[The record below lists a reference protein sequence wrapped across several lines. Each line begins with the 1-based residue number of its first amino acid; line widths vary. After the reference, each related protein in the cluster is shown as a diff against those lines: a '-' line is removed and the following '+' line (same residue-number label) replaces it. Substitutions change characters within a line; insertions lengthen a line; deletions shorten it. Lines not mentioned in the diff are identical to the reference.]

1 MTRSVRRAALALG
14 VALCSLA
21 PVPARA
27 LGGEPAPGGECARE
41 VAARVQ
47 RRYDRIGDLRARF
60 TQSTRS
66 VTLGTGGPAPSLEA
80 EGEVLFAKPGRMRWS
95 YTRPEPSL
103 VVSDGETLWI
113 YDPAARE
120 VQRMAVTGAFLSGA
134 ALQFL
139 LGEGDLLG
147 SFEVASADC
156 PPGGPLP
163 DRIELELSP
172 REPTHYE
179 RLSLVVETRSGE
191 VVATTV
197 VDLFG
202 NVTRVE
208 LREVEVDRA
217 PPPELF
223 RFDAPPGVRVLDL
236 APGAAGSPPATQ

>member
-1 MTRSVRRAALALG
+1 VGALG
-14 VALCSLA
+14 LA
-21 PVPARA
+21 ICAVLSAPAHA
-27 LGGEPAPGGECARE
+27 LGGEPEPGGACVRK
-41 VAARVQ
+41 VVARVQ
-47 RRYDRIGDLRARF
+47 RRYDRIGDLRAHF
-60 TQSTRS
+60 VQSTRS
-66 VTLGTGGPAPSLEA
+66 VTLGTGAPAPALEA
-80 EGEVLFAKPGRMRWS
+80 EGEVVFAKPGRMRWS

-113 YDPAARE
+113 YDPAAHE

-139 LGEGDLLG
+139 LGEGDLLE
-147 SFEVASADC
+147 SFEVASAEC
-156 PPGGPLP
+156 PGDAAPPARLSV
-163 DRIELELSP
+163 ELLP

-179 RLSLVVETRSGE
+179 RLSLLVESASGE
-191 VVATTV
+191 VLATTV

-208 LREVEVDRA
+208 LRGVEVDRA

-223 RFDAPPGVRVLDL
+223 RFDAPPGVRTVDL